1 MNPMSFHRL
10 RGNLKGLF
18 AALGVGVLATM
29 GALTSIFH
37 AAGSVR
43 TEPVLAGL
51 WG

>member
-1 MNPMSFHRL
+1 LNKEIKRRADVVEIFPNPAAFLRL
-10 RGNLKGLF
+10 
-18 AALGVGVLATM
+18 A
-29 GALTSIFH
+29 SIFH

>member
-1 MNPMSFHRL
+1 VHYSF
-10 RGNLKGLF
+10 LKPS
-18 AALGVGVLATM
+18 
-29 GALTSIFH
+29 LTSIFH